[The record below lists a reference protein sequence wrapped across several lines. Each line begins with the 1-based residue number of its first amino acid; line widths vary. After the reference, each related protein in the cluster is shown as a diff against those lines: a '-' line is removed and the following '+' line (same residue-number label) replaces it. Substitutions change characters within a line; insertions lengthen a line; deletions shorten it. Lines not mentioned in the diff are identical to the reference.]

1 MSESDGSVDEEYERP
16 TSLQECLSLLTLP
29 LPRDHFLVKG
39 IEDRNRIR
47 VSDVITGTGT
57 ECQREAAKRQESAL
71 QNCHKFVDEIS
82 HRNSRQLGLG
92 LVNALLSVETDV
104 DEDGVPLEEDES
116 KVCQLVGRILV
127 EIQSKTREPRI
138 LEEASSSFLSNGE
151 VLLYHKFKYL
161 KSVRFG
167 AEALGDSLA
176 SESDS
181 TNIVPF
187 KPAQSLA
194 LIRDR
199 YMACMSRSM
208 SSELDR
214 ILSLEDT
221 SLFVN
226 KVLVNELVDTEILM
240 SKTADDTHSLIPM
253 IKSLVVYLKK
263 SSIPDEELVKAL
275 LRLLTCSKQVLQDVA
290 EDESVVALLRIV
302 LKQIMDSRKLFGEVL
317 EMMASIHQCISF

>member
-1 MSESDGSVDEEYERP
+1 MSDSDGSADEAHDRP

-29 LPRDHFLVKG
+29 LSRDHFLVKG
-39 IEDRNRIR
+39 KEDRNRIR

-57 ECQREAAKRQESAL
+57 ECQREAAQRKKSAL

-92 LVNALLSVETDV
+92 LVNALLGVETDV

-127 EIQSKTREPRI
+127 EIQSKTREPSI
-138 LEEASSSFLSNGE
+138 LEEATSNILANSE
-151 VLLYHKFKYL
+151 VLLYHKYKLL

-167 AEALGDSLA
+167 AEALSNSLA
-176 SESDS
+176 SKSYI

-187 KPAQSLA
+187 KPEQSLA
-194 LIRDR
+194 VIRDR
-199 YMACMSRSM
+199 YMACIAKST
-208 SSELDR
+208 SSDLDR

-226 KVLVNELVDTEILM
+226 KVLVNELVDTEIVM
-240 SKTADDTHSLIPM
+240 SKTADDTESLMPM
-253 IKSLVVYLKK
+253 IRSLVVYLKK
-263 SSIPDEELVKAL
+263 SSMSDEEFVKAL
-275 LRLLTCSKQVLQDVA
+275 LRLLTCSKQVLLDVA
-290 EDESVVALLRIV
+290 EDESIVALLRIV
-302 LKQIMDSRKLFGEVL
+302 LKQIMNSRNLSSEVL
-317 EMMASIHQCISF
+317 ELVASIHQCISF